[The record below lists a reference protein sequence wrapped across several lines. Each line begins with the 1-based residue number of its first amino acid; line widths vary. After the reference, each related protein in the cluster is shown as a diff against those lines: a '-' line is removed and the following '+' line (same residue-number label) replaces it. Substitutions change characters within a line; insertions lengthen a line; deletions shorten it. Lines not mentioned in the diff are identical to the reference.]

1 MRRLDQVR
9 EISNWDDWARLIAFY
24 RTHLDVFI
32 EDYFGAALKDTQK
45 IIARAFGNGTNL
57 KIVKSRG
64 YGKTW

>member
-1 MRRLDQVR
+1 M
-9 EISNWDDWARLIAFY
+9 
-24 RTHLDVFI
+24 FI
-32 EDYFGAALKDTQK
+32 EDYFGASLKDTQK